1 MPLILITGIPSSGKS
16 TRALQIKSFFEDKHE
31 RTVHIVSENDIIA
44 SCETEKN
51 VIFLDATKE
60 KQIRGLVKSEAQ
72 RLISR
77 DDVVIIDAGNYIKGY
92 RYELY
97 CMSKA
102 SKTTQCTVHCEVA
115 VDTAWEWNSFR
126 EKEDE
131 RYTRETFDALAL
143 RFEPPDSRNRWDSP
157 LFTVLP
163 GDSVPFD
170 QAHSVLFERKA
181 PPPNQSTQ
189 CAPLLSTNFL
199 YEIDRIT
206 QDIVSAILSAQKLGL
221 EGEVKI
227 PGYKDCVLLT
237 NGVNMT
243 AAQLTRLRRQFL
255 SYTKL
260 HPNND
265 ISKIGSIFVQFLNTS
280 LR

>member
-16 TRALQIKSFFEDKHE
+16 ARALEIKSYFEDVREK
-31 RTVHIVSENDIIA
+31 TVHLVNENDIITA
-44 SCETEKN
+44 SGTQKN

-60 KQIRGLVKSEAQ
+60 KQVRGLIKSEAQ

-77 DDVVIIDAGNYIKGY
+77 EDIVIIDAGNYIKGY

-102 SKTTQCTVHCEVA
+102 
-115 VDTAWEWNSFR
+115 
-126 EKEDE
+126 
-131 RYTRETFDALAL
+131 
-143 RFEPPDSRNRWDSP
+143 P
-157 LFTVLP
+157 L
-163 GDSVPFD
+163 S
-170 QAHSVLFERKA
+170 
-181 PPPNQSTQ
+181 
-189 CAPLLSTNFL
+189 STNFL

-206 QDIVSAILSAQKLGL
+206 QDVVTAILSAQKLGL

-237 NGVNMT
+237 NGANMT

-255 SYTKL
+255 AYTKL
-260 HPNND
+260 HPSND
-265 ISKIGSIFVQFLNTS
+265 ISKTGLLFVQFLNTS